1 MPFSLLLMLGMPGV
15 LALLAPGMRDDAPT
29 FAMAVEFGRITFPYL
44 LFISLA
50 SLYGGVLN
58 SIDRFAHVAA
68 TPILL
73 NLALIGAVLGLTPL
87 LPNSGYAASI
97 GVAIAGLLQWL
108 WLLIACARDG
118 VEHEAGA
125 AALDRAGARLVRL
138 ATPVAIGGG
147 VQQIST
153 MLDVV
158 WASLLP
164 VGTISA
170 LYYADRIAQLP
181 LGVVGIAIGTA
192 LLPLLAR
199 QLRAGQTQSAMANQN
214 RAIEFGLLFSLPA
227 ALALWLLAD
236 PMIRVL
242 FEHGRFGPDD
252 TLRTASALA
261 AYAVGLPAFVLVK
274 ALTPGFF
281 AREDTRTP
289 LYIAIAAIVVNI
301 VLNIVFLY
309 GTTLAQV
316 GIALASSL
324 SGWLNAVLLA
334 VVLRRRGHW
343 VPDERLV
350 SRSLRMV
357 GATVGMGAA
366 CCGWR
371 LPGWRSPWRTPT
383 SRASSPCLASAP
395 WAPSSTPRWA
405 RSWASSNC
413 RSCASCCAASPA
425 SRHSTQAN
433 NRDAGPQRPVRRG
446 HHQHAIVVGRRH
458 RLAVVVAQHGARLG
472 DQLLTLETPRRREVA
487 ALGGDG
493 MRHLDDPL
501 LGRRRLLPAGR
512 QVAPPRRFRS
522 RRGSAPSRPWRPSP
536 RRPANAGRS
545 RSAARSSGSWD
556 RRSRHSR
563 ACACRRRGRRRG

>member
-1 MPFSLLLMLGMPGV
+1 MSLGRAVATVGSFTLLSRLVGFVRDIVLSAVLGSGAVADAFFVALKLPNFFRRLFAEGAFSAAFVPLFARELEAHGRDQALVFARQAHAALVAVLVPFSALLILGMPV
-15 LALLAPGMRDDAPT
+15 VVALLAPGMRDDPPT
-29 FAMAVEFGRITFPYL
+29 FGLAVAFSRIGFPYL

-58 SIDRFAHVAA
+58 GIDRFAHVAA

-97 GVAIAGLLQWL
+97 GLAIAGLLQWL

-118 VEHEAGA
+118 VNMTLVRPRWTE
-125 AALDRAGARLVRL
+125 RVARLVKL

-147 VQQIST
+147 VQQISG

-199 QLRAGQTQSAMANQN
+199 QLRAGQLQSAMANQN

-236 PMIRVL
+236 PIIRVL
-242 FEHGRFGPDD
+242 FERGRFGPDD
-252 TLRTASALA
+252 TWRTAGALA

-289 LYIAIAAIVVNI
+289 LYIAVAAIASNI
-301 VLNIVFLY
+301 GLNLAFLY
-309 GTTLAQV
+309 GTTLAHV
-316 GIALASSL
+316 GIALATSL
-324 SGWLNAVLLA
+324 SGWLNAAMLGA
-334 VVLRRRGHW
+334 VLRRRRQW
-343 VPDERLV
+343 LPDQRLA
-350 SRSLRMV
+350 SRAVRMV
-357 GATVGMGAA
+357 LATAGMAATLWLMQRLLAPQLAHANLVGVVVLLAICAVGALAYGLLGALVGVV
-366 CCGWR
+366 R
-371 LPGWRSPWRTPT
+371 LSELRFM
-383 SRASSPCLASAP
+383 
-395 WAPSSTPRWA
+395 
-405 RSWASSNC
+405 
-413 RSCASCCAASPA
+413 
-425 SRHSTQAN
+425 
-433 NRDAGPQRPVRRG
+433 VRRPPG
-446 HHQHAIVVGRRH
+446 LR
-458 RLAVVVAQHGARLG
+458 
-472 DQLLTLETPRRREVA
+472 A
-487 ALGGDG
+487 A
-493 MRHLDDPL
+493 DP
-501 LGRRRLLPAGR
+501 GEQP
-512 QVAPPRRFRS
+512 
-522 RRGSAPSRPWRPSP
+522 
-536 RRPANAGRS
+536 
-545 RSAARSSGSWD
+545 
-556 RRSRHSR
+556 
-563 ACACRRRGRRRG
+563 